1 MRLQVFQLNR
11 YSKIFSTPYEVWV
24 APKRFL
30 YAILI
35 SLQVE
40 QHRLHN
46 FEIEIGGMDYGFE
59 INGILGMDFLIRAK
73 AIINLAE
80 MRVDFAGSL

>member
-1 MRLQVFQLNR
+1 MRLQVF
-11 YSKIFSTPYEVWV
+11 
-24 APKRFL
+24 
-30 YAILI
+30 
-35 SLQVE
+35 
-40 QHRLHN
+40 N
-46 FEIEIGGMDYGFE
+46 FDIEIGGMDFE